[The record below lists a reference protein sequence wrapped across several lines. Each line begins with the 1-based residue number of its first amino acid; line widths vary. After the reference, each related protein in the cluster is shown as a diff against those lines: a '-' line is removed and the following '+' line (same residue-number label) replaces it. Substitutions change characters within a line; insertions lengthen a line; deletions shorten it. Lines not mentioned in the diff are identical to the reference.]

1 MILEILCTWVYISI
15 ENGFDSLVCI
25 MIPERYIRNTTDQS
39 DILNKGLYESAT
51 RDLKLIRIEYGPV
64 YIMKM

>member
-51 RDLKLIRIEYGPV
+51 TLCV
-64 YIMKM
+64 YIFHFTHRWFDL